1 MPTLIPHSQAESEHL
16 NFTHLLTFLTA
27 YQSPKYF
34 PVLPA
39 PLLSHSPPH
48 NGTFGFGVFFHIR
61 NYFSSVTLKTVLEA
75 FSLYCSFWAGLGLD
89 FFFSSLFGFLT
100 WVKNKIWVF
109 RWVQVVPWHQSF
121 LSPALPAPGLKPQM
135 CWARSP
141 HPHQP
146 LQIMRNNSKH
156 IYIHI

>member
-89 FFFSSLFGFLT
+89 FFFFQFIWFSDMSQEQNMGVQMGSGGALTPVLPLSRTSS
-100 WVKNKIWVF
+100 
-109 RWVQVVPWHQSF
+109 
-121 LSPALPAPGLKPQM
+121 PG
-135 CWARSP
+135 A
-141 HPHQP
+141 
-146 LQIMRNNSKH
+146 
-156 IYIHI
+156 